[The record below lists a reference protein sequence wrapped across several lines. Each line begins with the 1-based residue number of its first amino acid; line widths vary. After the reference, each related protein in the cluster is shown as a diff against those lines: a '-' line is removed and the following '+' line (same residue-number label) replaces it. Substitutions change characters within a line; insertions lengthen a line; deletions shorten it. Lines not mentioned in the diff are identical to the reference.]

1 MLLIDYLRRSVTNFK
16 LVVGGLF
23 ALVLLTSY
31 LPDAT
36 LSSGTF
42 VSNSEYVLKTSGH
55 YTNEVSGE
63 MIFKTT
69 SKKNSLGE
77 NFVTLTAEVKN
88 VEDSMFSFLISQK
101 LESDTIEKG
110 VYKITYN
117 NEGSVYREEGAL
129 GFFNIVDSNEL
140 PYYATNGKIIISKIN
155 ENNIKGFVHLTLEN
169 FRNKKILISG
179 NFNADVIKE

>member
-1 MLLIDYLRRSVTNFK
+1 MLLVNYLRRSISNFK
-16 LVVGGLF
+16 LVAGGLF

-36 LSSGTF
+36 LNSSAV

-63 MIFKTT
+63 MTFKTT

-77 NFVTLTAEVKN
+77 NFITLTAEVKD

-101 LESDTIEKG
+101 LESDTIDKG

-129 GFFNIVDSNEL
+129 GFFNILNSNEL
-140 PYYATNGKIIISKIN
+140 PYYATDGKIIISKIN

-169 FRNKKILISG
+169 FRNNKILISG
-179 NFNADVIKE
+179 NFNANVIKE

>member
-1 MLLIDYLRRSVTNFK
+1 MLLVNYLRRSISNFK
-16 LVVGGLF
+16 LVAGGLF

-36 LSSGTF
+36 LDSSA
-42 VSNSEYVLKTSGH
+42 VVNNSEYVLKTSGH

-63 MIFKTT
+63 MTFKTT

-77 NFVTLTAEVKN
+77 NFITLTAEVKD

-129 GFFNIVDSNEL
+129 GFFNILNSNEL
-140 PYYATNGKIIISKIN
+140 PYYATDGKIIISKIN

-169 FRNKKILISG
+169 FRNNKILISG
-179 NFNADVIKE
+179 NFNANVIKE